1 MRAAT
6 STPRSARIS
15 SSSSSSIVAASSL
28 RFDTRSEIALP
39 IDAEVRFSPPERRC
53 HQLCL
58 GVSFML
64 RRRDSGF
71 GMDVKGCREKPFDP
85 KNASEEEILARVLH
99 RDGLMLVIDKP
110 AGLSVHRGPKG
121 GPSLEDWFD
130 ALRYGLPRGPEL
142 AHRLDRETSGCLVL
156 GRHRKALAHLSLLF
170 KHRRVGKTY
179 WAVVEGGPEAD
190 EGTIDMP
197 LGRLDPDFGW
207 WMKPDPDGQPAVT
220 KWKVM
225 GRSGDA
231 ELAWLALEPI
241 TGRTHQLRVHCAA
254 MGFAIFGDDIYGNE
268 ASQRRARQIKFVPRA
283 DAPGLQLHAREVVV
297 PISKNKEPV
306 RVTAPVPPHLRAR
319 LSACGWNGE

>member
-1 MRAAT
+1 M
-6 STPRSARIS
+6 
-15 SSSSSSIVAASSL
+15 
-28 RFDTRSEIALP
+28 
-39 IDAEVRFSPPERRC
+39 
-53 HQLCL
+53 
-58 GVSFML
+58 
-64 RRRDSGF
+64 
-71 GMDVKGCREKPFDP
+71 FDP
-85 KNASEEEILARVLH
+85 KNATEEEILARVLY

-130 ALRYGLPRGPEL
+130 ALRYGLPRGPAL

-225 GRSGDA
+225 GRSADRK
-231 ELAWLALEPI
+231 LTWLALEPV

-268 ASQRRARQIKFVPRA
+268 ASQRRARQIKFVPRP
-283 DAPGLQLHAREVVV
+283 DAPGLQLHAREIVV

-306 RVTAPVPPHLRAR
+306 RVTAPVPAHLQER
-319 LSACGWNGE
+319 LTACGWKASAYRKLSTNRSSPSAAPDTPGRTPRRRARPW

>member
-1 MRAAT
+1 MEAKAQDR
-6 STPRSARIS
+6 P
-15 SSSSSSIVAASSL
+15 
-28 RFDTRSEIALP
+28 
-39 IDAEVRFSPPERRC
+39 DA
-53 HQLCL
+53 
-58 GVSFML
+58 
-64 RRRDSGF
+64 
-71 GMDVKGCREKPFDP
+71 KPFDP
-85 KNASEEEILARVLH
+85 KNASEAEILARVLY

-130 ALRYGLPRGPEL
+130 TLRFGLPRRPEL

-179 WAVVEGGPEAD
+179 WAVVEGGPQAD
-190 EGTIDMP
+190 EGVIDMP

-207 WMKPDPDGQPAVT
+207 WMKPDPEGQPAVT

-225 GRSGDA
+225 GRAPGGALS
-231 ELAWLALEPI
+231 WLALEPV

-254 MGFAIFGDDIYGNE
+254 MGFPIFGDDIYGNE
-268 ASQRRARQIKFVPRA
+268 AKERRARQIRFVPRA
-283 DAPGLQLHAREVVV
+283 DAPGLQLHAREVSV

-306 RVTAPVPPHLRAR
+306 RVIAPAPQHLRAR
-319 LSACGWNGE
+319 LAACGWNGEEPPRE

>member
-1 MRAAT
+1 ME
-6 STPRSARIS
+6 PK
-15 SSSSSSIVAASSL
+15 VL
-28 RFDTRSEIALP
+28 DPKVL
-39 IDAEVRFSPPERRC
+39 D
-53 HQLCL
+53 
-58 GVSFML
+58 
-64 RRRDSGF
+64 
-71 GMDVKGCREKPFDP
+71 KPFDP
-85 KNASEEEILARVLH
+85 KNASADEILARVLY

-130 ALRYGLPRGPEL
+130 ALRFGLPRGPAL

-179 WAVVEGGPEAD
+179 WAVVEGGPDAD

-207 WMKPDPDGQPAVT
+207 WMKPDPQGQPAVT
-220 KWKVM
+220 KWTVM
-225 GRSGDA
+225 GRGPR
-231 ELAWLALEPI
+231 LTWLALEPV

-254 MGFAIFGDDIYGNE
+254 MGFPIFGDDIYGNE

-306 RVTAPVPPHLRAR
+306 RVVAPVPAHLRER
-319 LSACGWNGE
+319 LRRCGWNGE